1 MEAKKPARRHPRLKT
16 YDYSAPGAYFIT
28 VCTKDRQPFLAV
40 RRAGCPHPAAAVPP
54 AEPLPAEAVFA
65 LTEIGRW
72 TEEAIRRTES
82 AYPGVCILSYVVM
95 PDHWHLLLRL
105 LSPEELAATPET
117 SSRNGGM
124 GASRPTSHDK
134 AASNP
139 ERPRRPTV
147 PLIVRAIKQEVTRR
161 AGGPLWQTSFYDH
174 VVRTEQDLQDIEDY
188 IRYNPQSWLEK
199 QTGSASTI
207 LTDIQRGNDR

>member
-1 MEAKKPARRHPRLKT
+1 MTTAHRARTLSPFVQKT
-16 YDYSAPGAYFIT
+16 GSRFWRFVGRGALT
-28 VCTKDRQPFLAV
+28 PPWPF
-40 RRAGCPHPAAAVPP
+40 PP

-117 SSRNGGM
+117 SSRNGW
-124 GASRPTSHDK
+124 D
-134 AASNP
+134 
-139 ERPRRPTV
+139 
-147 PLIVRAIKQEVTRR
+147 
-161 AGGPLWQTSFYDH
+161 GGIPPYK
-174 VVRTEQDLQDIEDY
+174 
-188 IRYNPQSWLEK
+188 P
-199 QTGSASTI
+199 
-207 LTDIQRGNDR
+207 

>member
-40 RRAGCPHPAAAVPP
+40 RRAGCPHPAVAVPR

-105 LSPEELAATPET
+105 L
-117 SSRNGGM
+117 
-124 GASRPTSHDK
+124 
-134 AASNP
+134 
-139 ERPRRPTV
+139 
-147 PLIVRAIKQEVTRR
+147 
-161 AGGPLWQTSFYDH
+161 
-174 VVRTEQDLQDIEDY
+174 
-188 IRYNPQSWLEK
+188 
-199 QTGSASTI
+199 
-207 LTDIQRGNDR
+207 

>member
-1 MEAKKPARRHPRLKT
+1 M

-82 AYPGVCILSYVVM
+82 A
-95 PDHWHLLLRL
+95 
-105 LSPEELAATPET
+105 T
-117 SSRNGGM
+117 
-124 GASRPTSHDK
+124 
-134 AASNP
+134 
-139 ERPRRPTV
+139 
-147 PLIVRAIKQEVTRR
+147 RAFV
-161 AGGPLWQTSFYDH
+161 SF
-174 VVRTEQDLQDIEDY
+174 
-188 IRYNPQSWLEK
+188 PMW
-199 QTGSASTI
+199 
-207 LTDIQRGNDR
+207 